1 MAPTTPSNSRACSYT
16 PPVADGR
23 GRSSQ
28 PPLRKVRTRIE
39 ASAAQRA
46 RGKDLIMAHSSRTMR
61 EDLPDTAVAEAR
73 LRKDRLCTTGQQIGG
88 RGPLLGPRSWE
99 PPGQDSLPRLPVD
112 RLAEAIV
119 DAGLEAAV
127 PLVLLRVRD
136 HGVVDEAA
144 SVKCWKIRE
153 RCATGMPIPEFRT
166 PSRIGIGP
174 AVVTSTSRPSTISA
188 R

>member
-88 RGPLLGPRSWE
+88 RGAPTR
-99 PPGQDSLPRLPVD
+99 PP
-112 RLAEAIV
+112 IV
-119 DAGLEAAV
+119 G
-127 PLVLLRVRD
+127 
-136 HGVVDEAA
+136 
-144 SVKCWKIRE
+144 
-153 RCATGMPIPEFRT
+153 ATGSGLAPAT
-166 PSRIGIGP
+166 PG
-174 AVVTSTSRPSTISA
+174 
-188 R
+188 